1 MGHRIGTHL
10 PGNFH
15 QTAGNQGAS
24 QGRGEGVAPLVEGIG
39 PNGWKREF
47 GDEGFNQI
55 THDRLASA
63 GIEGLLTNRLQLIA
77 LAQVGSEGDH
87 LLHAPFLHQ
96 IGNADAG
103 VDPA

>member
-10 PGNFH
+10 PGNVH

-24 QGRGEGVAPLVEGIG
+24 QGRGKGIAPLVESIG
-39 PNGWKREF
+39 PNGGKGEF

-55 THDRLASA
+55 IHDRLAGA
-63 GIEGLLTNRLQLIA
+63 GVEGLLTNRLQLIA
-77 LAQVGSEGDH
+77 LAQIGSKGNH